1 MQSQQEIY
9 TPFEIGST
17 GRSIVVGLFVESNL
31 EINIQ
36 AGKREGRRSVSP
48 RTFTISPPSILM
60 HTIGT
65 SGSSWKNFVTWFSSC
80 SMSADGN
87 LI

>member
-36 AGKREGRRSVSP
+36 AGKGEGRKSVSP
-48 RTFTISPPSILM
+48 KRFTISPPSILM
-60 HTIGT
+60 HTVGT
-65 SGSSWKNFVTWFSSC
+65 SGSSWKNSITCFSRC
-80 SMSADGN
+80 SMSADEN

>member
-31 EINIQ
+31 EINSQ
-36 AGKREGRRSVSP
+36 AGKGEGIKGISP

-65 SGSSWKNFVTWFSSC
+65 SGSSWKNSITCFSRC
-80 SMSADGN
+80 SMSADEN